1 MDTDAT
7 DYLKVKPLRQVSEE
21 RSTRSLDRE
30 LARRAGDGDEAAR
43 RELAWRLLPRVRTTV
58 HYLAAGDRDADDLV
72 QQALVEVLRVVG
84 TYRGDASLEY
94 WTDRVVVRT
103 ALRRI
108 KQRRWRETIV
118 RLDTEEPG
126 AADAV
131 QESSYE
137 RRELRRRLAVH
148 LERLSVDRRSAVVL
162 HWVRGYTIPEIADL
176 TGAKVNTIRGRLRD
190 AKRQLRKQLLKDP
203 VLRDWAESIHDTS
216 Q

>member
-1 MDTDAT
+1 VST
-7 DYLKVKPLRQVSEE
+7 LRQVSEE
-21 RSTRSLDRE
+21 RPARSLDRD

-84 TYRGDASLEY
+84 TFRGDASLEY
-94 WTDRVVVRT
+94 WADRVVVRT

-126 AADAV
+126 ATDAV
-131 QESSYE
+131 QERSYE
-137 RRELRRRLAVH
+137 RRELRQRLTAH
-148 LERLSVDRRSAVVL
+148 LENLSVDRRTAVVL
-162 HWVRGYTIPEIADL
+162 HWVRGYTISEIADL
-176 TGAKVNTIRGRLRD
+176 TGAKLNTIRGRLRD
-190 AKRQLRKQLLKDP
+190 AKRQLRKQLLRDP
-203 VLRDWAESIHDTS
+203 VLREWAESIHDTS

>member
-1 MDTDAT
+1 M
-7 DYLKVKPLRQVSEE
+7 VSEE
-21 RSTRSLDRE
+21 RTSRSLDRE
-30 LARRAGDGDEAAR
+30 LAHRAGEGDDAAR

-84 TYRGDASLEY
+84 TWRGDASLEY

-118 RLDTEEPG
+118 RLDDEEPG
-126 AADAV
+126 SNHAG
-131 QESSYE
+131 QERAYA
-137 RRELRRRLAVH
+137 RRELRQRLATR
-148 LERLSVDRRSAVVL
+148 LEKLTVERRTAVVL

-176 TGAKVNTIRGRLRD
+176 TGAKLNTVRGRLRD

-203 VLRDWAESIHDTS
+203 VLKDWIESDHDTS

>member
-1 MDTDAT
+1 M
-7 DYLKVKPLRQVSEE
+7 PH
-21 RSTRSLDRE
+21 SLDRE
-30 LARRAGDGDEAAR
+30 LARRAGDGEEAAR

-84 TYRGDASLEY
+84 TFRGDASLEY
-94 WTDRVVVRT
+94 WADRVVVRT

-118 RLDTEEPG
+118 QLDSEEPG

-131 QESSYE
+131 QERSYE
-137 RRELRRRLAVH
+137 RRELRRRLAIH
-148 LERLSVDRRSAVVL
+148 LEKLSMDRRTAVVL
-162 HWVRGYTIPEIADL
+162 HWVHGYTISEIADL

-203 VLRDWAESIHDTS
+203 VLREWAESIHDKNE
-216 Q
+216 

>member
-1 MDTDAT
+1 
-7 DYLKVKPLRQVSEE
+7 LQVKSLRLVSEE
-21 RSTRSLDRE
+21 RSSRALDRE
-30 LARRAGDGDEAAR
+30 LARRAGEGDEAAR

-84 TYRGDASLEY
+84 SFRGDASLEY
-94 WTDRVVVRT
+94 WADRVVVRT

-118 RLDTEEPG
+118 RMEPEEPG
-126 AADAV
+126 VVEAD
-131 QESSYE
+131 QQRSYE

-148 LERLSVDRRSAVVL
+148 LDALSTDRRVVVVL
-162 HWVRGYTIPEIADL
+162 HWVRGYTITEIADL
-176 TGAKVNTIRGRLRD
+176 TDAKLNTVRGRLRD
-190 AKRQLRKQLLKDP
+190 AKRQLQKQLLKDP
-203 VLRDWAESIHDTS
+203 VLRDWAESIHDTN

>member
-1 MDTDAT
+1 MRLVT
-7 DYLKVKPLRQVSEE
+7 EE
-21 RSTRSLDRE
+21 KSTRSLDRD
-30 LARRAGDGDEAAR
+30 LARRAGRGDDDAR
-43 RELAWRLLPRVRTTV
+43 RELAGRLLPRVRTTI

-84 TYRGDASLEY
+84 TFRGDATLEY
-94 WTDRVVVRT
+94 WADRVVVRT

-118 RLDTEEPG
+118 RLDSEEPG
-126 AADAV
+126 AADAG
-131 QESSYE
+131 QERSYE
-137 RRELRRRLAVH
+137 RRELRLRLAAH
-148 LERLSVDRRSAVVL
+148 LEELTAERRAVVVL

-176 TGAKVNTIRGRLRD
+176 TGAKQNTVRGRLRD

-216 Q
+216 E

>member
-1 MDTDAT
+1 
-7 DYLKVKPLRQVSEE
+7 LRQVSQEK
-21 RSTRSLDRE
+21 STRSLDRE

-84 TYRGDASLEY
+84 TFRGDASLEY
-94 WTDRVVVRT
+94 WADRVVVRT

-118 RLDTEEPG
+118 GLDSEEPG
-126 AADAV
+126 AAEAS
-131 QESSYE
+131 QERSYE
-137 RRELRRRLAVH
+137 RRELRQRLAAH
-148 LERLSVDRRSAVVL
+148 LENLSVDRRTAVVL
-162 HWVRGYTIPEIADL
+162 HWVRGYTIAEIADL
-176 TGAKVNTIRGRLRD
+176 TGTKLNTIRGRLRD
-190 AKRQLRKQLLKDP
+190 AKRQLQKQLLKDP

-216 Q
+216 H